1 MANFVKNRV
10 WGDKPATGTGGDG
23 GSDAFNGQRAITRN
37 TPGMI
42 GYDPD
47 TTTVQA
53 FLQNVFY
60 PPIPPAVSISVNNPL
75 REIGQSANYT
85 LSYEVDQETS
95 PVASINVDGTAVT
108 PTGGIQTGTQTGTL
122 PYAYGNYTKTIT
134 ATDNATL
141 SASASCTVQ
150 YFPRMFW
157 GTIAKDGLSD
167 APILDSDILA
177 LANSNLQATRDLTL
191 TDFGGGA
198 QYLIFAIPSSYGTPS
213 FTINGLANTAFT
225 NVRPTSSFVN
235 AEGATIIMDVWVSN
249 YLYNSPLDSII
260 VN

>member
-1 MANFVKNRV
+1 MNIQKQKI
-10 WGDKPATGTGGDG
+10 WGGKQATGSGGGG
-23 GSDAFNGQRAITRN
+23 GSDAFNGERDITRN
-37 TPGMI
+37 TPGI
-42 GYDPD
+42 LGFDPN
-47 TTTVQA
+47 TTTVVA
-53 FLQNVFY
+53 FLEQVFY
-60 PPIPPAVSISVNNPL
+60 PPIPPECAISVDDPI
-75 REIGQSANYT
+75 REIGQSDAYT
-85 LSYEVDQETS
+85 LTWEVTGKTNT
-95 PVASINVDGTAVT
+95 VTGITVDGTAIT
-108 PTGGIQTGTQTGTL
+108 PTGGDQSGTQTGNFAN
-122 PYAYGNYTKTIT
+122 PYDSYTKSMT
-134 ATDNATL
+134 ATDGTL
-141 SASASCTVQ
+141 SSSASCTVQ

-213 FTINGLANTAFT
+213 FVINGLANTAFT

-235 AEGATIIMDVWVSN
+235 AEGATIIMDVYVSI